1 VQPPCGCIQSLPNY
15 ALALLVLFYR
25 RGQIVGSIWY
35 KGKSRESN
43 AFLNRHILGRD
54 MPVRFENFD
63 QPRDADPP
71 AGECYRLRSAPPT
84 EQELL

>member
-1 VQPPCGCIQSLPNY
+1 MQPPCDCAQSLPNY
-15 ALALLVLFYR
+15 DLALLVLFYKR
-25 RGQIVGSIWY
+25 DQIVDLIWY

-54 MPVRFENFD
+54 MPVPFENFD

-71 AGECYRLRSAPPT
+71 AGECYRLRLARPA
-84 EQELL
+84 EQELP